1 MNYFKQKMDDDDK
14 TFIIVFCFL
23 LLGIFVIVPMVLLFH
38 SRNLRLS
45 YLYEDLS
52 FLNNILF
59 GYCLVALGG
68 AAFFLYHLYNSRR
81 EKTISRLEEEIRKKI
96 KSNPNAVA
104 QSAEPPKIDSE
115 SIKDIVRQQ
124 FTELFNQKEEEI
136 NKELRKILELEDK
149 KSRYRLVEKTV
160 ESSKDNLNDS
170 LILLIRDI
178 LNLRNEAIEDT
189 SKIVIQENI
198 QQPDPKV
205 SISKTD

>member
-178 LNLRNEAIEDT
+178 LNLRNEAIEDA
-189 SKIVIQENI
+189 SKIVIQENK